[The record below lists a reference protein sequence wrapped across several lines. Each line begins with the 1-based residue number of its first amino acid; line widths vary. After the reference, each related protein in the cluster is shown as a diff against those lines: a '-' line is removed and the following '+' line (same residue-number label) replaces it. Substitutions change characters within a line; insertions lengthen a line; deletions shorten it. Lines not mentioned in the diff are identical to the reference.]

1 MFIFIANLINK
12 MDKKL
17 LKILNGSI
25 TTLNKFEAEKLFEF
39 CFNELFNDKH
49 NSTHGFKLFICLLAK
64 PVQAMYLKN
73 LAKYQEQLNNNKHRH
88 QRALIALW
96 ALGQPGYFNL
106 LNGIKSQF
114 HLILLLFMKK
124 FKTFFF

>member
-1 MFIFIANLINK
+1 

-17 LKILNGSI
+17 LKLLNGSLNS
-25 TTLNKFEAEKLFEF
+25 LNKTEAEKLFEF

-64 PVQAMYLKN
+64 PVQALYLKN

-96 ALGQPGYFNL
+96 ALGQAGYYNL
-106 LNGIKSQF
+106 LNGIKSNYF
-114 HLILLLFMKK
+114 KFMSIELINNKFFYTLF
-124 FKTFFF
+124 